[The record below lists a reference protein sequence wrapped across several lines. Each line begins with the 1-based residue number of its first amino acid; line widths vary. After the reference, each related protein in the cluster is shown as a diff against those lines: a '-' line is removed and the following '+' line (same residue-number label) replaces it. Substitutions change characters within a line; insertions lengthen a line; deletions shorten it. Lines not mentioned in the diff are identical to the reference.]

1 MCDASEALQDES
13 LEGVLEDALFLR
25 ELLGEG
31 ELPLK
36 DVLQAVDGSLPISL
50 EIRSRALMEK
60 FPKLQDRANVVFQST
75 QQFLSSVK

>member
-1 MCDASEALQDES
+1 
-13 LEGVLEDALFLR
+13 LFLR

-75 QQFLSSVK
+75 QQFLTSVK